1 MANEAY
7 ICRIDTTL
15 SAGIVQ
21 ITDLR
26 PNTSRRS
33 LTYDKVPQSG
43 YLPARVENDAVTGN
57 TAANATTSALSGL
70 AAYLVDV
77 LDQGAGAAGNGIS
90 EAMADSI
97 AAAII
102 GEADAGNALGKTE
115 IDAQIVG
122 AATPA
127 AAGTTIDAGGSQGSV
142 ADVLK
147 ILAGGSYTVP
157 TGTQVNGGA
166 AYKGSAD
173 GSFDDDGYR
182 QIYQSGAL
190 TMSVSEGDLAQH
202 IADGYCTVYDDAG
215 AVLS

>member
-43 YLPARVENDAVTGN
+43 YLPARVENDAVQGN
-57 TAANATTSALSGL
+57 TAAGVTTSALSGL

-77 LDQGAGAAGNGIS
+77 VAQNTSGDGLSETIADDAAG
-90 EAMADSI
+90 EFI
-97 AAAII
+97 AQ
-102 GEADAGNALGKTE
+102 ADAGID
-115 IDAQIVG
+115 IDANRALVTIGG
-122 AATPA
+122 AT
-127 AAGTTIDAGGSQGSV
+127 AGTTLDSNGSV
-142 ADVLK
+142 GSLLDVLK

-157 TGTQVNGGA
+157 AGTAVDGTA
-166 AYKGSAD
+166 AFKGSAD

-202 IADGYCTVYDDAG
+202 IADGYCVVYNDDGEA
-215 AVLS
+215 LS

>member
-7 ICRIDTTL
+7 ICRIDQNL
-15 SAGIVQ
+15 AAGVVQ

-33 LTYDKVPQSG
+33 LTYEKVPQSG
-43 YLPARVENDAVTGN
+43 YMPAYAENDAVTGS

-77 LDQGAGAAGNGIS
+77 VAQNTSGNGLS
-90 EAMADSI
+90 ETIADD
-97 AAAII
+97 AAARFI
-102 GEADAGNALGKTE
+102 
-115 IDAQIVG
+115 AQ
-122 AATPA
+122 A
-127 AAGTTIDAGGSQGSV
+127 AAGDAIDANNALVTVGGATAGTTLDSNGSV
-142 ADVLK
+142 GSLADVLK
-147 ILAGGSYTVP
+147 ILAGGAYTVP
-157 TGTQVNGGA
+157 AGTQVNAGA
-166 AYKGSAD
+166 AFKGSAD
-173 GSFDDDGYR
+173 GAFDDDGYR

-190 TMSVSEGDLAQH
+190 TMSVSEGDLAQW

>member
-7 ICRIDTTL
+7 ICRIDQNL
-15 SAGIVQ
+15 AAGVVQ

-43 YLPARVENDAVTGN
+43 YLPARVENEAVTGN

-77 LDQGAGAAGNGIS
+77 VAQNTSGNGLS
-90 EAMADSI
+90 EAIAD
-97 AAAII
+97 AAAARFI
-102 GEADAGNALGKTE
+102 
-115 IDAQIVG
+115 AQ
-122 AATPA
+122 A
-127 AAGTTIDAGGSQGSV
+127 AAGDDIDANNALVTVGGATAGTALDANGSV
-142 ADVLK
+142 GSLADVLK
-147 ILAGGSYTVP
+147 ILAGGAYTVP
-157 TGTQVNGGA
+157 AGTQVNGGA
-166 AYKGSAD
+166 AFKGSAD
-173 GSFDDDGYR
+173 GAFDDDGYR

-190 TMSVSEGDLAQH
+190 TMSVSEGDLAQW

-215 AVLS
+215 AALS

>member
-15 SAGIVQ
+15 AAGVVQ

-33 LTYDKVPQSG
+33 LTYEKVPQSG

-57 TAANATTSALSGL
+57 VAANVTTTALSGL
-70 AAYLVDV
+70 AAYLADV
-77 LDQGAGAAGNGIS
+77 LDEGAGAGGNGID
-90 EAMADSI
+90 AAQADSI

-102 GEADAGNALGKTE
+102 GEADAGRALGKTE

-122 AATPA
+122 APTPA

-157 TGTQVNGGA
+157 AGTTVNGTA

-202 IADGYCTVYDDAG
+202 IADGYCVVYNNDGD
-215 AVLS
+215 VLS

>member
-7 ICRIDTTL
+7 ICRIDTSL
-15 SAGIVQ
+15 AAGVVQ

-33 LTYDKVPQSG
+33 LTYEKVPQSG

-77 LDQGAGAAGNGIS
+77 VAQNTSGNGLS
-90 EAMADSI
+90 EAIAD
-97 AAAII
+97 AAAARFIAQ
-102 GEADAGNALGKTE
+102 ADAGLDIDANNALVT
-115 IDAQIVG
+115 VG
-122 AATPA
+122 GAT
-127 AAGTTIDAGGSQGSV
+127 AGTTLDSNGSV
-142 ADVLK
+142 GSLADVLK

-157 TGTQVNGGA
+157 AGTQVNGGA

-202 IADGYCTVYDDAG
+202 IADGYCVVYDDVG
-215 AVLS
+215 AALS